1 MQSARAT
8 TLGEQAGRPDSP
20 DHLNYLGR
28 GVKYPLGLPLF
39 FGPGP

>member
-1 MQSARAT
+1 VQPARAMV
-8 TLGEQAGRPDSP
+8 LGDRRVD
-20 DHLNYLGR
+20 LNYLGQ